1 MKSKNESITVGS
13 QKSLFKTIKIRNVGK
28 GIVFRD
34 NKGLPVANAT
44 EVKMVAFGDES
55 GRWQKLTEDLLFME
69 NLR

>member
-1 MKSKNESITVGS
+1 M
-13 QKSLFKTIKIRNVGK
+13 FKTIKIRNVGK

-55 GRWQKLTEDLLFME
+55 GRWQKLTEDLLFVE